1 MKKPSA
7 MRIFIFSLWI
17 TVSLF
22 LAGCATQA
30 KKAPVDKSLL
40 PRSIVVMPPLNRSIE
55 VFAPY
60 IFMASVSEPLAEKG
74 YYVYP
79 VAVVEQLMLK
89 NGLPTPAEMN
99 DIPLEKIRQ
108 FIGADAV
115 LYTTINDWGQ
125 KYEIIQSRTKVSADL
140 RLVNAHTGE
149 QIWQGR
155 AHAAYSTGVSNQG
168 LLVSIISSAV
178 EHIANTLDDRTF
190 QLSKETNTSLLN
202 GNLGLPD
209 GPLKDE
215 TW

>member
-1 MKKPSA
+1 METSSVKRA
-7 MRIFIFSLWI
+7 FILVLWI
-17 TVSLF
+17 IGPLLF
-22 LAGCATQA
+22 AGCATQT

-60 IFMASVSEPLAEKG
+60 VFMASVSEPLAEKG

-79 VAVVEQLMLK
+79 VAVVEQLMRK

-115 LYTTINDWGQ
+115 LYTTINNWGQ
-125 KYEIIQSRTKVSADL
+125 KYEVIQSKTIVSADL
-140 RLVNAHTGE
+140 RLVNTQTGE

-155 AHAAYSTGVSNQG
+155 AHATRSSGMSNQG
-168 LLVSIISSAV
+168 ILVSIIASAV
-178 EHIANTLDDRTF
+178 EHIANTLDDQTF
-190 QLSKETNTSLLN
+190 QLSQETNTSLLH
-202 GNLGLPD
+202 GNAGLPD
-209 GPLKDE
+209 GPLRDE